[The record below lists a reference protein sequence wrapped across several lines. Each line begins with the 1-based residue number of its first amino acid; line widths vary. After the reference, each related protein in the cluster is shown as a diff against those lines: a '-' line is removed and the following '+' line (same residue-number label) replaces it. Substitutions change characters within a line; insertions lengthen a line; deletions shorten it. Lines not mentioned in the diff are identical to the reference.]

1 MNKKRSYSKKLYIIL
16 SVIVFSLAVTFIDAV
31 VRPPY
36 FSKIPIKVIF
46 FLALPMLFFVIW
58 REEWDGFRKL
68 FRFRKNGL
76 WAAFLLGIA
85 VFGVI
90 LGGYFLLRGVIDFS
104 SVTSSLGKNMGITAK
119 NFLWVALYISIMNS
133 FLEEF
138 FFRGFG
144 FITLKKHMHKS
155 FAYLFGPI
163 LFAVY
168 HVGMLFGMFEPAAL
182 ILLMFGLIV
191 GGLIFNALNDKF
203 GNIYPS
209 WFVHMA
215 ANFAI
220 NTIGF
225 ILFGIVE

>member
-76 WAAFLLGIA
+76 WVAFLLGIA

-138 FFRGFG
+138 FFRGFCFFSLRPLG
-144 FITLKKHMHKS
+144 LP
-155 FAYLFGPI
+155 FAYAASALLFS
-163 LFAVY
+163 AY
-168 HVGMLFGMFEPAAL
+168 HVAFMDGWLSPVIFALSLLGMAIGGAIFAFLNHKTES
-182 ILLMFGLIV
+182 LL
-191 GGLIFNALNDKF
+191 
-203 GNIYPS
+203 PS
-209 WFVHMA
+209 YFVHMA
-215 ANFAI
+215 SNLATNL
-220 NTIGF
+220 IGIIMF
-225 ILFGIVE
+225 YS